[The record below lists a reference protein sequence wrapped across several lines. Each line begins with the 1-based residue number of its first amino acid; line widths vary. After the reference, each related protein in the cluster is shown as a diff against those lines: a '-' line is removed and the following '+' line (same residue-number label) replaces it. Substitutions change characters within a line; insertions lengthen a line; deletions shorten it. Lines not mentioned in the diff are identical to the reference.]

1 MTKIRIGKGEETV
14 EMYGPVL
21 YRKNPLLGTW
31 PEVSIDSVIQA
42 RYEQMRRDGQSHL
55 LAEMLACQRPPR
67 GKDNTS
73 WLAANSK
80 AIGGG
85 DLAPPV
91 RQHHEAMAR
100 AAGVNIEG
108 KVYMPGLARQNMP
121 GDPMAWVTDHSEFKR
136 RLESRGDGW
145 SDGTQSVRARDDI
158 APTPGIDV
166 APELVEERA
175 CQMIEAN
182 PDLLHKHCKLTPND
196 VEISGELLH
205 EAKQSCKSNS
215 ER

>member
-1 MTKIRIGKGEETV
+1 MTTISD
-14 EMYGPVL
+14 
-21 YRKNPLLGTW
+21 NP
-31 PEVSIDSVIQA
+31 VIQK
-42 RYEQMRRDGQSHL
+42 RYEQMVADGTSP
-55 LAEMLACQRPPR
+55 MLADMLAHQRPPR

-80 AIGGG
+80 ALDGG

-100 AAGVNIEG
+100 AAGVNTVG

-121 GDPMAWVTDHSEFKR
+121 GDPNAWVSDHSEFKR
-136 RLESRGDGW
+136 KLEARGDGW
-145 SDGTQSVRARDDI
+145 SDGTQVVKPRDNQFE
-158 APTPGIDV
+158 PTPDIDV
-166 APELVEERA
+166 APDLVEERA
-175 CQMIEAN
+175 IQMIESD
-182 PDLLHKHCKLTPND
+182 PGLLHKHCKIAGDD
-196 VEISGELLH
+196 VAISGELLH

>member
-1 MTKIRIGKGEETV
+1 MTIISDD
-14 EMYGPVL
+14 P
-21 YRKNPLLGTW
+21 
-31 PEVSIDSVIQA
+31 VIQK
-42 RYEQMRRDGQSHL
+42 RYEQMLAQGTSPS
-55 LAEMLACQRPPR
+55 LAEMFAFQQPPR

-100 AAGVNIEG
+100 EAGVSTAG

-121 GDPMAWVTDHSEFKR
+121 GDPNAWVTDHSEFKR
-136 RLESRGDGW
+136 KLEARGDGW
-145 SDGTQSVRARDDI
+145 SDGTQVVKARDNQFEP
-158 APTPGIDV
+158 APNIDV
-166 APELVEERA
+166 APDLVEERA
-175 CQMIEAN
+175 CQMIENN
-182 PDLLHKHCKLTPND
+182 PDLLHDHVKLTPKGDD
-196 VEISGELLH
+196 VTISGELLH